1 MSVKADEIKQKLDDP
16 ISGGRIDL
24 GSGLMIFRVQRTYT
38 IYHGSH
44 VRGGAYPILE
54 FCNNQEFENILAADQ
69 RYMEKKKRLEDKGY
83 HNMGKG
89 LYFLK
94 DKQGK
99 VVRDNDGRIIE
110 TTLRWE
116 I

>member
-1 MSVKADEIKQKLDDP
+1 MGVKIKEKLDNKS
-16 ISGGRIDL
+16 SGGEVNL
-24 GSGLMIFRVQRTYT
+24 ESGLMIIRVQKTYT

-54 FCNNQEFENILAADQ
+54 FCNNREFEMVLEADQ

-83 HNMGKG
+83 SYVGKG
-89 LYFLK
+89 LYFLR

-99 VVRDNDGRIIE
+99 VVRDNDGRIVE
-110 TTLRWE
+110 TTLRWNME
-116 I
+116 